1 MKTLKRF
8 LFLLNQQEIRKLR
21 LLFLVILINSIL
33 ETIGIASILPF
44 ISVLVNPNIIETNT
58 VLNYLFKF
66 SQKMGVNDQDT
77 FIIFLGILVFIL
89 LLISLSFK
97 ALANFLQI
105 KFVYYCEYSLSK
117 RLLEKYLH
125 QNYSWFLNKNSS
137 DIAKT
142 LLSEISVVISRCL
155 VPIIELCTRGL
166 IVILLIS
173 LLIIIDPE
181 IALIISLTL
190 GGSFFSIF
198 YFLRDHLKRFGKNR
212 LMSNQKRFETI
223 NECFGGI
230 KEIKFSN
237 LEEIYVKQFSNSAQ
251 IFARNQSLSSIF
263 SQLPRFLIESVA
275 FGGILL
281 IILYSVYK
289 FGSFNNSLP
298 ILSLYVFAGYRLMPA
313 LQQMFAS
320 ISNITSSMPSL
331 NRLYEDY
338 KCLRILK
345 NYNDCKNLSLNKKIE
360 LNNICYNYP
369 NAKRTALN
377 NINITI
383 EAKTSIGIVG
393 ATGSGKTTLVDI
405 IMGLLRPNK
414 GNLSVD
420 GMLITE
426 ENFKSWQASI
436 GYVPQHIYLSDDT
449 IERNIAFGVDP
460 KDINQDM
467 IKKVGEIANL
477 DKFVLDELDNKYQT
491 IVGERGVRL
500 SGGQRQR
507 IGIARALYHEPSV
520 LIFDEATSALD
531 NETEKVVM
539 DEITNLSKNLTILI
553 VAHRLNTIKK
563 CDNIFLLENGSIA
576 KQGNFNELFVPNKNF
591 SSFAKK

>member
-1 MKTLKRF
+1 
-8 LFLLNQQEIRKLR
+8 
-21 LLFLVILINSIL
+21 
-33 ETIGIASILPF
+33 
-44 ISVLVNPNIIETNT
+44 
-58 VLNYLFKF
+58 
-66 SQKMGVNDQDT
+66 MGVNDQDT

-477 DKFVLDELDNKYQT
+477 DKFVLDELDN
-491 IVGERGVRL
+491 
-500 SGGQRQR
+500 
-507 IGIARALYHEPSV
+507 
-520 LIFDEATSALD
+520 
-531 NETEKVVM
+531 
-539 DEITNLSKNLTILI
+539 
-553 VAHRLNTIKK
+553 
-563 CDNIFLLENGSIA
+563 
-576 KQGNFNELFVPNKNF
+576 
-591 SSFAKK
+591 

>member
-1 MKTLKRF
+1 MKTLKKI

-33 ETIGIASILPF
+33 EMIGIASILPF
-44 ISVLVNPNIIETNT
+44 VSVLVNPNIIETNT

-89 LLISLSFK
+89 LIISLSFK
-97 ALANFLQI
+97 ALTNFLQI
-105 KFVYYCEYSLSK
+105 KFVYHCEYSLGK
-117 RLLEKYLH
+117 RLIEKYLH

-155 VPIIELCTRGL
+155 VPIIELCTRGS
-166 IVILLIS
+166 IVILLMS
-173 LLIIIDPE
+173 LLIIVDPE

-263 SQLPRFLIESVA
+263 SQLPRYLIESVA

-313 LQQMFAS
+313 LQQIYAS
-320 ISNITSSMPSL
+320 ASNITSSTPSL
-331 NRLYEDY
+331 NKLYEDY
-338 KCLRILK
+338 KNLK
-345 NYNDCKNLSLNKKIE
+345 IFNNYNDCKKLSLNKKIE
-360 LNNICYNYP
+360 LNNICYKYP
-369 NAKRTALN
+369 NAKRIGLN

-383 EAKTSIGIVG
+383 NAKTSIGIVG
-393 ATGSGKTTLVDI
+393 VTGSGKTTLVDI
-405 IMGLLRPNK
+405 IMGLLRPDK

-426 ENFKSWQASI
+426 ENLKSWQASI
-436 GYVPQHIYLSDDT
+436 GYVPQQIYLSDDT
-449 IERNIAFGVDP
+449 IESNIAFGVDP

-467 IKKVGEIANL
+467 IKKVAEIANL
-477 DKFVLDELDNKYQT
+477 NKFIHNELDDQYQT

-531 NETEKVVM
+531 NETEKVIM

-553 VAHRLNTIKK
+553 VAHRLNTIKN
-563 CDNIFLLENGSIA
+563 CDNIFLLENGSII
-576 KQGNFNELFVPNKNF
+576 KQGNFNELFVPNENF